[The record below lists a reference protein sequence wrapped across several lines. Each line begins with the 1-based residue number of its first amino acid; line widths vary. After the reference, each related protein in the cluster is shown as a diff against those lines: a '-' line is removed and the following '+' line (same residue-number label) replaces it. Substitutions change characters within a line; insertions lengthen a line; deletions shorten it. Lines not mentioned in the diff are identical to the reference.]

1 MSYEEIEVK
10 FIIDDLA
17 AMRQRI
23 IAIGAY
29 LKTPRTY
36 EDNVTFDTPDQRLE
50 RQGRLLR
57 LRRDQH
63 NIVTYKEPGLTD
75 QQDFKVRH
83 EYEVSVSDFA
93 QMYTILEKIGFHP
106 ALRYEKYRETFTYKE
121 AELLLDE
128 TPCGVFLEIEGAQE
142 TIRDLAAQLGIDFNT
157 RLTASYGEIFKA
169 VCTTY
174 HLQLTDMTFDNFH
187 TLTID
192 VHTCNL
198 T

>member
-1 MSYEEIEVK
+1 MHYEEIEVK

-17 AMRQRI
+17 TIRRRI
-23 IAIGAY
+23 LAIGAN
-29 LKTPRTY
+29 LRTPRTY
-36 EDNVTFDTPDQRLE
+36 EDNVTFDTPDQRLR
-50 RQGRLLR
+50 RQNRLLR

-75 QQDFKVRH
+75 PQDFKVRH
-83 EYEVSVSDFA
+83 EYEVRVSDFA

-106 ALRYEKYRETFTYKE
+106 ALRYEKYRETFTYND

-142 TIRDLAAQLGIDFNT
+142 IIRDLAAQLGIDFST
-157 RLTASYGEIFKA
+157 RLTASYGEIFEA

-174 HLQLTDMTFDNFH
+174 HLQLTDMTFDNFR
-187 TLTID
+187 TLHID
-192 VHTCNL
+192 VHSCNL

>member
-23 IAIGAY
+23 LAIGAY
-29 LKTPRTY
+29 VKTPRTY
-36 EDNVTFDTPDQRLE
+36 ENNVVFDTPDRHL
-50 RQGRLLR
+50 GRRDCLLR

-63 NIVTYKEPGLTD
+63 NIITYKEPGLTD
-75 QQDFKVRH
+75 PQDFKIRH
-83 EYEVSVSDFA
+83 EYEVRVSDFA

-106 ALRYEKYRETFTYKE
+106 VLRYEKYRETFICKE

-142 TIRDLAAQLGIDFNT
+142 TIRDLVAQLGIDFNT
-157 RLTASYGEIFKA
+157 RLTASYGEIFQA

-187 TLTID
+187 PLSID
-192 VHTCNL
+192 IHTCNL